1 MNGALTWPWLE
12 MTCLLPLVGA
22 VAVQLVSGVERKWR
36 ICLATT
42 AVALGCSLVPW
53 LLLPG
58 GAGVHAGLFRFRGE
72 PIFSVDGL
80 SAPLLP
86 ATALMH
92 FLIVLATARTK
103 LPRLSFS
110 WLLVSEATRL
120 GIFAC
125 MAPWPLIAVLAVGT
139 IPPFADLVRRGRPR
153 RVYVLHMSLFVAL
166 MVVGWA
172 LVEAG
177 YRWGSV
183 ALLVA
188 VLLRSGTIPMHLW
201 VADLFEHASF
211 AVALLFLT
219 PITGVYA
226 AMRLVLPVAPDWILS
241 SLGVFSI
248 VTAVYAAGMA
258 IVQREARRFFAYL
271 FLSHSSLVMLGLEL
285 HTAISLTGALCLWY
299 SVMLSLG
306 GLGLTIRAIEA
317 RYRRLSLA
325 DHHGLYELSP
335 ALAVCFLVTGLASVG
350 FPGTLGYISTELLVD
365 GAVGANLWVGVGVVL
380 AGTLNSIA
388 VLRAYWRLFTGTR
401 AVSPVELR
409 MFPRERFAVLLL
421 TAVILGGGLFPQPG
435 IRDRFGV
442 AESLLQTRALEGR
455 PARVTAIAEPD
466 VPPASPVP
474 PVAAPAVPPP
484 AAPAPAPSAA
494 RS

>member
-1 MNGALTWPWLE
+1 MNSPPDWPWLE
-12 MTCLLPLVGA
+12 ITCGLPLAGA
-22 VAVQLVSGVERKWR
+22 LLVQLVAGIERKWR
-36 ICLATT
+36 VCLATT
-42 AVALGCSLVPW
+42 AAALACSLVPW
-53 LLLPG
+53 LLVSNGPG
-58 GAGVHAGLFRFRGE
+58 SHPGAWRLNGAPVFE
-72 PIFSVDGL
+72 VDGL

-92 FLIVLATARTK
+92 FLIVLSTARTK
-103 LPRLSFS
+103 LPRLSFT
-110 WLLVSEATRL
+110 WLLASEATRL

-125 MAPWPLIAVLAVGT
+125 RAPWPLIAMLALGT
-139 IPPFADLVRRGRPR
+139 IPPYADLVRRGRPT
-153 RVYVLHMSLFVAL
+153 RVYVLHMALFVAL
-166 MVVGWA
+166 LAGGWA
-172 LVEAG
+172 LVAGG

-183 ALLVA
+183 ALLLA

-211 AVALLFLT
+211 AVALLFVT

-241 SLGVFSI
+241 SLGLFSI
-248 VTAVYAAGMA
+248 MTAVYAAGMA
-258 IVQREARRFFAYL
+258 IVQREARRFFSYL

-306 GLGLTIRAIEA
+306 GLGLTLRALEA

-325 DHHGLYELSP
+325 DHHGLYGLSP

-365 GAVGANLWVGVGVVL
+365 GAVGANLVVGVGVVL

-388 VLRAYWRLFTGTR
+388 VLRAYWRLFTGTK
-401 AVSPVELR
+401 AVSPVTLG

-435 IRDRFGV
+435 ILDRFGV
-442 AESLLQTRALEGR
+442 AEDLLETRALE
-455 PARVTAIAEPD
+455 
-466 VPPASPVP
+466 VPPPGAEAPREATLDP
-474 PVAAPAVPPP
+474 PPPEAPGAAPAE
-484 AAPAPAPSAA
+484 AAASAA